1 MGLKKDLFHVIKISY
16 CLKSASNV
24 SKSTA
29 LKQLKRCS
37 SMNFR
42 QLNIN
47 SIIPVFYGSLVE
59 KTNWQIL
66 TVVSFLFSTSM
77 IVVIF
82 TTNTFILK
90 IGVCYGI
97 SIVL

>member
-29 LKQLKRCS
+29 LKQLKRYS

-42 QLNIN
+42 ILQLNIN
-47 SIIPVFYGSLVE
+47 LIIPVFYGSLVE
-59 KTNWQIL
+59 KANWQIL
-66 TVVSFLFSTSM
+66 TVVSFSL
-77 IVVIF
+77 
-82 TTNTFILK
+82 
-90 IGVCYGI
+90 
-97 SIVL
+97 